1 MCPNFASNRM
11 QERSARYPR
20 TVGVKMN
27 IATERTSSC
36 INPFWDGLR
45 AIWEEPTCVWVC
57 ESDIT
62 RVAKEL
68 ATHDFPIPSWRELVF
83 PEQDEDFF
91 DFIAVG
97 NSINFAFT
105 DFKTGKSFV
114 AEYRGSRWRGAFGM
128 WACLRRALE
137 NGSAITSGEFLSTLT
152 LARCQEL
159 FAGDP
164 PMPMIEERYAILKEV
179 GDVLCNHYQGRF
191 QNLLTSSRG
200 NAFGRQGLV
209 TQLLARFPSF
219 RDESRHI
226 KTGTFLQF
234 EKRAQLLAMMYQGRA
249 LASTALK
256 PLSDF
261 ASLGPIA
268 DYSVPRALH
277 TQGILRYSPELERQI
292 IARSI
297 LVKDSVPE
305 QEIRAQATNAQIM
318 LLNEINSLR
327 RTSLTF
333 LELDY
338 KLWML
343 GREVAAPHH
352 LTRTTAY

>member
-1 MCPNFASNRM
+1 MLTTGKTDKTMS
-11 QERSARYPR
+11 
-20 TVGVKMN
+20 
-27 IATERTSSC
+27 IATAKACSSM
-36 INPFWDGLR
+36 NPFWDSLR
-45 AIWEEPTCVWVC
+45 PIWEDPTCVWV
-57 ESDIT
+57 SASSIV
-62 RVAKEL
+62 RVATAL
-68 ATHDFPIPSWRELVF
+68 AGEDFPVPSWREPVF
-83 PEQDEDFF
+83 PEQDEEFF
-91 DFIAVG
+91 DFVAVG
-97 NSINFAFT
+97 NCINFAFT
-105 DFKTGKSFV
+105 NFESGKSFTT
-114 AEYRGSRWRGAFGM
+114 EYHGSQWRGAFGM

-152 LARCQEL
+152 LAKCQEL

-164 PMPMIEERYAILKEV
+164 PMPMIEERCAILKEV
-179 GDVLCNHYQGRF
+179 GDVLCSHYQGRF
-191 QNLLTSSRG
+191 QNLLSSSRG

-209 TQLLARFPSF
+209 SQLLKRFPPF

-249 LASTALK
+249 LGSRVLK

-277 TQGILRYSPELERQI
+277 AQGLLRYSPELEQRI
-292 IARSI
+292 ISRCT
-297 LVKDSVPE
+297 LPKDSIAE

-327 RTSLTF
+327 RNPLTF

-343 GREVAAPHH
+343 GRGVAAPHH

>member
-1 MCPNFASNRM
+1 MS
-11 QERSARYPR
+11 
-20 TVGVKMN
+20 
-27 IATERTSSC
+27 IAAEETCSSV
-36 INPFWDGLR
+36 NPFWDSLR
-45 AIWEEPTCVWVC
+45 PVWDHPTCVWVN
-57 ESDIT
+57 ERNVV
-62 RVAKEL
+62 RVAKAL
-68 ATHDFPIPSWRELVF
+68 AAEEFPVPSWREPTF
-83 PEQDEDFF
+83 PEPDEELF

-105 DFKTGKSFV
+105 SFETGKSFST
-114 AEYRGSRWRGAFGM
+114 EYHGLRWRGAFGM

-137 NGSAITSGEFLSTLT
+137 NGLAITSGEFLSTLT
-152 LARCQEL
+152 LAQCQEL

-164 PMPMIEERYAILKEV
+164 PMPMIEERWAILKEV
-179 GDVLCNHYQGRF
+179 GDVLCNYYQGRF
-191 QNLLTSSRG
+191 QNLLASSRG
-200 NAFGRQGLV
+200 KAFGNQGLV
-209 TQLLARFPSF
+209 TQLLKRFPSF

-226 KTGTFLQF
+226 KTGTLLQF

-277 TQGILRYSPELERQI
+277 AQEILRYSPELERQI

-297 LVKDSVPE
+297 LAKDGIAE

-327 RTSLTF
+327 GTTVTF

-343 GREVAAPHH
+343 GRGVGAPHH

>member
-1 MCPNFASNRM
+1 VLTTGKIDKTMSITTAKAC
-11 QERSARYPR
+11 
-20 TVGVKMN
+20 
-27 IATERTSSC
+27 SST
-36 INPFWDGLR
+36 NPFWDSLR
-45 AIWEEPTCVWVC
+45 SIWDDPTCVWVS
-57 ESDIT
+57 ESNVV
-62 RVAKEL
+62 RVAKAL
-68 ATHDFPIPSWRELVF
+68 AEEDFPVPSWREPIF
-83 PEQDEDFF
+83 PEQDEEFF
-91 DFIAVG
+91 DFVAVG
-97 NSINFAFT
+97 NCINFAFT
-105 DFKTGKSFV
+105 NFETGKSFTTD
-114 AEYRGSRWRGAFGM
+114 YHGSQWRGAFGM

-137 NGSAITSGEFLSTLT
+137 NRSAITSGEFLSTLT
-152 LARCQEL
+152 LAKCREL

-200 NAFGRQGLV
+200 NAFGGRGLV
-209 TQLLARFPSF
+209 TQLLKRFPSF

-226 KTGTFLQF
+226 RTGTFLQF

-249 LASTALK
+249 LASTVLE

-261 ASLGPIA
+261 RNLGPIA

-277 TQGILRYSPELERQI
+277 SQGILRYSPELERQI

-297 LVKDSVPE
+297 LAKDSIAE

-318 LLNEINSLR
+318 LLRGINSLR
-327 RTSLTF
+327 RSTLTF

-343 GREVAAPHH
+343 GRGVAPPHH